1 MKVDSEACGDKC
13 YLHLTRVKEER
24 AREEIE
30 GVQKSSDEKGHDSGN
45 EGSEDSSDCGVQR
58 QKVTVNSLASKL
70 RGKSGNAF
78 IDRV

>member
-24 AREEIE
+24 AQEEIE
-30 GVQKSSDEKGHDSGN
+30 GAQNGLDEKGHDSGN

-70 RGKSGNAF
+70 PWSWR
-78 IDRV
+78 R